1 VAVDGIEQCRNR
13 EGGSPQMTFI
23 EIELDDGRTS
33 FRPGEE
39 LAGSVLWD
47 LSEGESVQSAPDS
60 AEVRLVWFTRGRG
73 DRDSGIVA
81 AEELAGPQAVD
92 RRRFRFT
99 LPAGPYSVSGKLVS
113 IVWAVEV
120 VLEPGSRAAR
130 TEIVVS
136 PTGREI
142 LLHSDQAAEVGE
154 VAEAGESGKVGEEL
168 AEGEFWGP
176 GTT

>member
-1 VAVDGIEQCRNR
+1 
-13 EGGSPQMTFI
+13 MTFI

-47 LSEGESVQSAPDS
+47 LSEGEPVAS

-92 RRRFRFT
+92 RRLFRFT

-142 LLHSDQAAEVGE
+142 LLHSDQAAEVAE

-176 GTT
+176 GKT